1 MKIALAQL
9 NPVVGDIRGNLARL
23 IETMNQCKNEKPD
36 LVVFPEMFITG
47 YPPQD
52 LLERGWFIKTAQ
64 DAVEEVMKISNGY
77 PETGIIFGAPQ
88 MTGLDT
94 GRGLYNAGLIVSRG
108 RKIGMHCKALLPTYD
123 VFDEARYFD
132 PGQSSDPIPFKDEK
146 LGLSICE
153 DAWNSP
159 ELWLRSI
166 YTRDPIA
173 ELAEKGATLMINIAA
188 SPFSMGKEEVRYKL
202 IHSHCQKHGRPFVF
216 VNQTGGNDELIFDG
230 RSMCL
235 DSSGGLITI
244 LPSFRESVTLV
255 QTGQAG
261 KPEGYEPCERISS
274 VYDALVF
281 GLSDYMR
288 KCGFQKAVIGLSGG
302 IDSALVAVIAR
313 DAIGASNVL
322 GVTMPGPYSSKGS
335 IEDSRKTAN
344 NLGVKFEIIPIM
356 SVFDSY
362 LKTLRDQFANTP
374 MDAAEENIQARI
386 RGNILMAISNK
397 FGHMVLATG
406 NKSEI
411 AVGYCTLYGDMSGGL
426 AVISD
431 VPKTMIYR
439 LAHHVNR
446 QSRIIPREVI
456 EKPPSAELRPNQK
469 DQDTL
474 PPYEVLD
481 PILQHYIEE
490 GKSADDIVRLGYDA
504 KTVAWVVRA
513 VHKSEYKRLQAAPGL
528 KVTSKAFG
536 TGRRMPV
543 AARINP

>member
-1 MKIALAQL
+1 MKVALAQL
-9 NPVVGDIRGNLARL
+9 NPVVGDIKGNLARL
-23 IETMNQCKNEKPD
+23 IETMNRYKNERLD
-36 LVVFPEMFITG
+36 LVVFPELFLTG

-52 LLERGWFIKTAQ
+52 LLERSWFVRTAQ
-64 DAVEEVMKISNGY
+64 DAVEEVVKISNGY

-88 MTGLDT
+88 MTGQDT
-94 GRGLYNAGLIVSRG
+94 GRGLYNAGLLVFRG
-108 RKIGMHCKALLPTYD
+108 HKIGMHCKVLLPTYD

-132 PGQSSDPIPFKDEK
+132 PGPPADPMPFKNEK

-159 ELWLRSI
+159 ELWPRSI
-166 YTRDPIA
+166 YARDPVA
-173 ELAEKGATLMINIAA
+173 ELAGKGATMMINIAA
-188 SPFSMGKEEVRYKL
+188 SPFCMGKEEVRYKL
-202 IHSHCQKHGRPFVF
+202 IRGHCQKHQKPFVF
-216 VNQTGGNDELIFDG
+216 VNQIGGNDELVFDG

-235 DSSGGLITI
+235 DSSGGVITI
-244 LPSFRESVTLV
+244 LPSFKESVSVIDTA
-255 QTGQAG
+255 QAG
-261 KPEGYEPCERISS
+261 NPRGYEPCDRISS
-274 VYDALVF
+274 VYDALVL

-302 IDSALVAVIAR
+302 IDSVLVAVIAR

-322 GVTMPGPYSSKGS
+322 GVTMPGPYSTKGS

-344 NLGVKFEIIPIM
+344 NLGIKYEIIPIM

-362 LKTLRDQFANTP
+362 LKTLREQFANTP
-374 MDAAEENIQARI
+374 MGVAEENVQARI

-397 FGHMVLATG
+397 SGHLVLTTG

-431 VPKTMIYR
+431 VPKTMVYR

-446 QSRIIPREVI
+446 QSQIIPQEVI
-456 EKPPSAELRPNQK
+456 DKPPSAELRPNQK

-481 PILQHYIEE
+481 PILQHYVEE
-490 GKSADDIVRLGYDA
+490 GKSVDEIVKLGYDA

-536 TGRRMPV
+536 AGRRMPV
-543 AARINP
+543 AAMITT